1 MKDWGEFLKD
11 NYDGRKP
18 LSEVTRDY
26 YLYMQQEEVPQLP
39 DYGFLLSFY
48 NYVKSGGSL
57 EETTPIQPLEG
68 FLLLETGGMILQEN
82 GDKIYL

>member
-26 YLYMQQEEVPQLP
+26 YLYMQQEEVPTLP

-57 EETTPIQPLEG
+57 DTNIQPLSG
-68 FLLLETGGMILQEN
+68 FLIQENGSFLLQEN
-82 GDKIYL
+82 GDRIYL